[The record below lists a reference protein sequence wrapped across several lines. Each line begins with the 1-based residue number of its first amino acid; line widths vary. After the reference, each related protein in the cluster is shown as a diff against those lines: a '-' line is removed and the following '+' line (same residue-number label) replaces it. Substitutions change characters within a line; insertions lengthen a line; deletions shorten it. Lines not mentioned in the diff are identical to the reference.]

1 MLNILGDE
9 VGNFEARV
17 NEERITQDDFAG
29 TGGAV
34 DGGGFVARH
43 DVSFDVP
50 VTARA
55 CDSAQLRTDLHLPQ
69 RLDTVPVNSLEVL
82 TFVGSMVGRKKPL
95 SPRYFTIVSEIA
107 TASAPE
113 SMRHA
118 KR

>member
-1 MLNILGDE
+1 MISP
-9 VGNFEARV
+9 
-17 NEERITQDDFAG
+17 G

-34 DGGGFVARH
+34 DSDGLLARH
-43 DVSFDVP
+43 DVSLDVP
-50 VTARA
+50 DTAGA

-69 RLDTVPVNSLEVL
+69 RLDTVPVNSLEVR
-82 TFVGSMVGRKKPL
+82 TVRRQHGRKEEAL
-95 SPRYFTIVSEIA
+95 FARYFTIVSGIA